1 LFFFKGN
8 QEFVL
13 CEIFTMCLAKNIFS
27 WRKIFNALRDGLG
40 LQILFESYAYVYE
53 SEKTL

>member
-40 LQILFESYAYVYE
+40 LQILFESYAYV
-53 SEKTL
+53 